1 MSKNSQ
7 PLHSRLYECSVMHH
21 RLAPKSHHF
30 SYNIFMFYL
39 DLEELDEVAK
49 RTALFSRNRFN
60 LYSFR
65 EDDHLK
71 LSAKTVRGNLVEYL
85 AQNGITL
92 DFQCR
97 VMLLT
102 LPRVLG
108 YIFNPVSFYFCYD
121 AAGQPLCAVAEVG
134 NTFREMK
141 PFLIRRDEL
150 RDGDVFQKI
159 VPKNFYVSP
168 FSSLELK
175 FDFRLRI
182 PSEKLD
188 IKIDDREGDQ
198 RILLSVLSGTQA
210 PLNNAKLF
218 WFTLK
223 YPLITLKIIFLI
235 HWHAL
240 LLWRKRIPIY
250 RKAANP
256 MLQQDVFNPHASI
269 AQKIK

>member
-1 MSKNSQ
+1 
-7 PLHSRLYECSVMHH
+7 MHH
-21 RLAPKSHHF
+21 RLAPKKHHF

-39 DLEELDEVAK
+39 DLDELDEVA
-49 RTALFSRNRFN
+49 RRNVLFSRNCFN
-60 LYSFR
+60 FYSFR
-65 EDDHLK
+65 DDDHLK
-71 LSAKTVRGNLVEYL
+71 LSGKNVRENLTEYL
-85 AQNGITL
+85 AQHGIAL

-108 YIFNPVSFYFCYD
+108 YIFNPVSFYFCFD
-121 AAGQPLCAVAEVG
+121 ADGQPLCAVAEVG

-141 PFLIRRDEL
+141 PFLLRREEM
-150 RDGDVFQKI
+150 RADGVFQKI
-159 VPKNFYVSP
+159 VPKHFYVSP
-168 FSSLELK
+168 FSSLELQ

-182 PSEKLD
+182 PGEKLD
-188 IKIDDREGDQ
+188 LKIDDREGDQ
-198 RILLSVLSGTQA
+198 KILLSVLSGPRA
-210 PLNNAKLF
+210 PLANTRLF

-223 YPLITLKIIFLI
+223 YPLLTLKIIFLI

-240 LLWRKRIPIY
+240 LLWLKRVPFF

-256 MLQQDVFNPHASI
+256 ALQQDVFNPHASI